1 MNLKPLLPGHVL
13 VSPLRPVPRLHDLTP
28 SETSDLFLTVQRV
41 SRVIERVFKASALN
55 IVIQDGID
63 AGQSVPHIH
72 AHIIPRSSRDLDD
85 RGGKDAIYSMI
96 EGEEGDL
103 GKQLREQDNNEGQK
117 RGRFPPVDA
126 DEDRIPRTDK
136 EMRQEAE
143 WLAKEM
149 EDEDVVG

>member
-1 MNLKPLLPGHVL
+1 M
-13 VSPLRPVPRLHDLTP
+13 
-28 SETSDLFLTVQRV
+28 
-41 SRVIERVFKASALN
+41 FKASALN
-55 IVIQDGID
+55 IVIQDGVD

-149 EDEDVVG
+149 KNEEVVR

>member
-1 MNLKPLLPGHVL
+1 M
-13 VSPLRPVPRLHDLTP
+13 
-28 SETSDLFLTVQRV
+28 
-41 SRVIERVFKASALN
+41 IERVFKASALN
-55 IVIQDGID
+55 IAIQDGID

-72 AHIIPRSSRDLDD
+72 AHIIPRSSGDLDD

-103 GKQLREQDNNEGQK
+103 GKQLRKRDNEGQK
-117 RGRFPPVDA
+117 RGRFPAVDA
-126 DEDRIPRTDK
+126 EGRISRTDE

-149 EDEDVVG
+149 EDEEVVG